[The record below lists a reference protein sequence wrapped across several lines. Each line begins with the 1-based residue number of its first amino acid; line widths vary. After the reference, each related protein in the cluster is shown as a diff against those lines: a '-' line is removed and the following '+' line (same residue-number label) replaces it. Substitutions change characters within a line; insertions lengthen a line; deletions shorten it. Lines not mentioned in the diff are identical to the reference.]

1 MFEVKINITLK
12 RTVSDPQGLTIKHAL
27 ESLSYSDLEEVR
39 VGKLII
45 IKINS
50 GDKEKIKQRVD
61 QMCRKLLA
69 NPIIE
74 NYSFKISKAQT
85 YGTK

>member
-1 MFEVKINITLK
+1 MFEVKIYITPK
-12 RTVSDPQGLTIKHAL
+12 KTVSDPQGLTIKHAL
-27 ESLSYSDLEEVR
+27 ESLSYQDLEEVR
-39 VGKLII
+39 VGKLIT

-50 GDKEKIKQRVD
+50 KDKEKIKQRVD

-74 NYSFKISKAQT
+74 SYSFKIEKI
-85 YGTK
+85 K

>member
-12 RTVSDPQGLTIKHAL
+12 RTVSDPQGLAIKHAL
-27 ESLSYSDLEEVR
+27 EALSYQSLEEVR
-39 VGKLII
+39 VDKLIT
-45 IKINS
+45 IKISS

-69 NPIIE
+69 NPVIE
-74 NYSFKISKAQT
+74 NYSFRIKKIK
-85 YGTK
+85 

>member
-1 MFEVKINITLK
+1 MLEVEIYIKLK
-12 RTVSDPQGLTIKHAL
+12 KTVSDPQGLTVKHAL
-27 ESLSYSDLEEVR
+27 QSLGYQNLEDVR
-39 VGKLII
+39 VGKLIT

-50 GDKEKIKQRVD
+50 GDKEKIKQKVD

-74 NYSFKISKAQT
+74 NYSFEIEKIK
-85 YGTK
+85 